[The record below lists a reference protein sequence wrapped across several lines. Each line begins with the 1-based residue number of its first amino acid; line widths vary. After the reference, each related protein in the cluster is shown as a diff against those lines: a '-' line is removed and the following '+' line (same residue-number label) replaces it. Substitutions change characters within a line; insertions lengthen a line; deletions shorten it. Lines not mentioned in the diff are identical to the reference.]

1 MAAQSES
8 FYSILGV
15 NKEANQDDIK
25 RAYRKLSMKWHPDR
39 NNQSNESTEKFQ
51 QISRAYETLSDD
63 SKKKQ
68 YDMGLNNP
76 FASSHINPD
85 DLFSMFF
92 GGAGGRGGSFSTNI
106 GPDVQFFSNI
116 PNFRNAMQKPS
127 PIIKNITISMSQAF
141 NGCKIPITIER
152 WITNQ
157 HVKKHEQET
166 LYITIPKGI
175 DNNEIIVAREKG
187 NVINDTF
194 KGDVKIFIKV
204 NNNSPL
210 IRRGLDLIYKKTIT
224 LKEALCGFSFDL
236 EYIDNRKFKINNKQ
250 GNIIVP
256 NFNKQIPKMGMERDG
271 QKGSLIIQFVVQF
284 PETISKEII
293 LKLEEL
299 L

>member
-1 MAAQSES
+1 MAAQSEN
-8 FYSILGV
+8 FYSSLGV

-25 RAYRKLSMKWHPDR
+25 RAYRTLSMKWHPDR

-51 QISRAYETLSDD
+51 QISRAYETLSDI
-63 SKKKQ
+63 KAKKQ
-68 YDMGLNNP
+68 YDMALNNP

-92 GGAGGRGGSFSTNI
+92 GGGGREGVSTNI

-127 PIIKNITISMSQAF
+127 PIIKNITISISQAF

-175 DNNEIIVAREKG
+175 DDNEIIVAREKG
-187 NVINDTF
+187 NIINDTF

-204 NNNSPL
+204 NNNSRL

-236 EYIDNRKFKINNKQ
+236 EYIDDRKFKINNKQ

-271 QKGSLIIQFVVQF
+271 QKGSLIILFSVKF
-284 PETISKEII
+284 PETLPKETIV
-293 LKLEEL
+293 KLENL

>member
-1 MAAQSES
+1 MATQSET

-15 NKEANQDDIK
+15 NKEANHDDIK

-39 NNQSNESTEKFQ
+39 NNQTDESTENFQ
-51 QISRAYETLSDD
+51 KISRAYETLSDMN
-63 SKKKQ
+63 KKKH
-68 YDMGLNNP
+68 YDMELNNP
-76 FASSHINPD
+76 FSGSHINQD

-92 GGAGGRGGSFSTNI
+92 GGGGGRGGFTNNV

-116 PNFRNAMQKPS
+116 PNFRNALKKPS
-127 PIIKNITISMSQAF
+127 PIIKNITISITQAF
-141 NGCKIPITIER
+141 NGCKIPITLER
-152 WITNQ
+152 WITSQ
-157 HVKKHEQET
+157 QIRKHEEET

-175 DNNEIIVAREKG
+175 DNNEIIVVREKG
-187 NVINDTF
+187 NVINDTL

-204 NNNSPL
+204 NNNTNL
-210 IRRGLDLIYKKTIT
+210 IRHGLDLICKKTIT

-236 EYIDNRKFKINNKQ
+236 EYINGKKFKINNKQ
-250 GNIIVP
+250 GNIITP
-256 NFNKQIPKMGMERDG
+256 NFNKQILNMGMERDG

-293 LKLEEL
+293 VKLEQL

>member
-1 MAAQSES
+1 
-8 FYSILGV
+8 
-15 NKEANQDDIK
+15 
-25 RAYRKLSMKWHPDR
+25 
-39 NNQSNESTEKFQ
+39 
-51 QISRAYETLSDD
+51 
-63 SKKKQ
+63 
-68 YDMGLNNP
+68 MGLNNP

-194 KGDVKIFIKV
+194 KGDVKIFIKI

-210 IRRGLDLIYKKTIT
+210 IRKGLDLIYKKTIT

-236 EYIDNRKFKINNKQ
+236 EYIDGRKFKINNKQ

-271 QKGSLIIQFVVQF
+271 QKGSLIIQFSVEF
-284 PETISKEII
+284 PETLPKETIV
-293 LKLEEL
+293 KLETL

>member
-1 MAAQSES
+1 MAAQSEN

-39 NNQSNESTEKFQ
+39 NNQSAESTEKFQ

-76 FASSHINPD
+76 FGSTHINPD
-85 DLFSMFF
+85 DIFSMFF
-92 GGAGGRGGSFSTNI
+92 GGGGRGGFSTNI

-116 PNFRNAMQKPS
+116 PNFRSALQKPS
-127 PIIKNITISMSQAF
+127 PIIKNITISMTQAF

-152 WITNQ
+152 WITNHQ
-157 HVKKHEQET
+157 VKKHEQET

-175 DNNEIIVAREKG
+175 DSNEIIVAREKG
-187 NVINDTF
+187 NIINDTF

-204 NNNSPL
+204 NNNTQL
-210 IRRGLDLIYKKTIT
+210 IRQGLDLIYKKSIT

-236 EYIDNRKFKINNKQ
+236 EYIDGKKFKINNKQ

-256 NFNKQIPKMGMERDG
+256 NFCKQIPNMGMIRDG
-271 QKGSLIIQFVVQF
+271 QKGSLIIQFSVQF
-284 PETISKEII
+284 PETLPKETIQ
-293 LKLEEL
+293 KLESIL
-299 L
+299 

>member
-1 MAAQSES
+1 MATQSEN
-8 FYSILGV
+8 FYSILGI
-15 NKEANQDDIK
+15 NKESNQDDIK

-39 NNQSNESTEKFQ
+39 NNQTNDSTEKFQ
-51 QISRAYETLSDD
+51 QISHAYETLSDVN
-63 SKKKQ
+63 KKKQ

-92 GGAGGRGGSFSTNI
+92 GGGGGGFSTNV

-127 PIIKNITISMSQAF
+127 PIIKNITISMGQAF

-175 DNNEIIVAREKG
+175 DDNEIIVAREKG
-187 NVINDTF
+187 NIINDTF

-256 NFNKQIPKMGMERDG
+256 NFNKQIQKMGMERDG
-271 QKGSLIIQFVVQF
+271 QKGSLIIHFSVEF
-284 PETISKEII
+284 PETLPNDTIKI
-293 LKLEEL
+293 LEGIL
-299 L
+299 

>member
-1 MAAQSES
+1 MATQSET

-15 NKEANQDDIK
+15 NKEANHDDIK

-39 NNQSNESTEKFQ
+39 NNQTDESTENFQ
-51 QISRAYETLSDD
+51 KISRAYETLSDMN
-63 SKKKQ
+63 KKKH
-68 YDMGLNNP
+68 YDMELNNP
-76 FASSHINPD
+76 FSGSHINQD

-92 GGAGGRGGSFSTNI
+92 GGGGGRGGFTNNV

-116 PNFRNAMQKPS
+116 PNFRNALKKPS
-127 PIIKNITISMSQAF
+127 PIIKNITISITQAF

-152 WITNQ
+152 WITSQ
-157 HVKKHEQET
+157 QIRKHEEET
-166 LYITIPKGI
+166 LYISIPKGI
-175 DNNEIIVAREKG
+175 DNNEIIVVREKG
-187 NVINDTF
+187 NVINDTL

-204 NNNSPL
+204 NNNTNL
-210 IRRGLDLIYKKTIT
+210 IRHGLDLICKKTIT

-236 EYIDNRKFKINNKQ
+236 EYINGKKFKINNKQ
-250 GNIIVP
+250 GNIITP
-256 NFNKQIPKMGMERDG
+256 NFNKQILNMGMERDG

-293 LKLEEL
+293 VKLEQL